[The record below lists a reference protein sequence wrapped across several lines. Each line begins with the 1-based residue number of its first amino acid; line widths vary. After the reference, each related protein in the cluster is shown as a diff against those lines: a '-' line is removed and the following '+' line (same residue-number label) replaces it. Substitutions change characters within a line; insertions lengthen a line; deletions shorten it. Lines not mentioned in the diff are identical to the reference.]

1 MNIREKRKKL
11 TKEGKDKKKKKK
23 LVKIFIKNNICNLNK
38 GPNQD
43 YSKETFFEAVHQQ
56 LVSAENLFM

>member
-1 MNIREKRKKL
+1 MNIRKKKEKFNKRRERKK
-11 TKEGKDKKKKKK
+11 KER
-23 LVKIFIKNNICNLNK
+23 LVKIFIKNNIRNLNK
-38 GPNQD
+38 GPYQD